1 MICFRLFFYVLFTS
15 RTTRTV
21 KWRWILILV
30 TRCATTVRLLRR
42 RLLSGPRSMPVHLFL
57 GTNNR
62 HSFEFFSDCFS
73 LPFFSARCSFSRSMI
88 AFSFGELRYDT
99 RSEQTLG
106 EEVVNRR
113 MDITK
118 GAGLIVF
125 PSISSL
131 RACLQ
136 AFKSFRSW

>member
-1 MICFRLFFYVLFTS
+1 
-15 RTTRTV
+15 
-21 KWRWILILV
+21 
-30 TRCATTVRLLRR
+30 
-42 RLLSGPRSMPVHLFL
+42 MPVYLFL

>member
-1 MICFRLFFYVLFTS
+1 
-15 RTTRTV
+15 
-21 KWRWILILV
+21 
-30 TRCATTVRLLRR
+30 
-42 RLLSGPRSMPVHLFL
+42 MPVYLFL

-99 RSEQTLG
+99 RSEQTPG

-113 MDITK
+113 MDMTK